1 MKLEKMENLKAYE
14 AMLWQRH

>member
-1 MKLEKMENLKAYE
+1 MENLRAYE